1 MIIIF
6 FDNLNDF
13 KVKNYTNNMLTDEK
27 EINQMIE
34 FKSLKDI
41 LAYPLDINSK
51 LAFSGTSNASATNF
65 LTYTPNNTN
74 EDCDISLLSDS
85 NQNNIFILDFLSESK
100 ISIKVKD
107 GPFIKILSLPGST
120 EDQIL
125 KFRVIDPKAVAAYKY
140 IFNYSLDNSKQYLT
154 LSQRISK

>member
-1 MIIIF
+1 MSISFKSFDEFRPLKLNLSDKNMSLKSHGVKTEQGIGYNDYNF
-6 FDNLNDF
+6 LDNLNDF

-65 LTYTPNNTN
+65 LTYAPNNTN
-74 EDCDISLLSDS
+74 EDCDITLLGDG
-85 NQNNIFILDFLSESK
+85 NQNNIFILDFLS
-100 ISIKVKD
+100 
-107 GPFIKILSLPGST
+107 
-120 EDQIL
+120 
-125 KFRVIDPKAVAAYKY
+125 
-140 IFNYSLDNSKQYLT
+140 
-154 LSQRISK
+154 